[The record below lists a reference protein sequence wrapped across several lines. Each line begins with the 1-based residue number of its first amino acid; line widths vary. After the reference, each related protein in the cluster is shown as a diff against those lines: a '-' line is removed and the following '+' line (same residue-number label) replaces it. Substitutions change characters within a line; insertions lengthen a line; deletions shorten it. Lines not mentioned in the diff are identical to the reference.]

1 MHPVPVQIGRAVPDA
16 ADPLGLSAAPIQED
30 TRFAPKKSFFGSIG
44 SRMNENLIKGKE
56 YVGLQRS
63 GPARN

>member
-30 TRFAPKKSFFGSIG
+30 TRFAPKKSFRKHLPVRG
-44 SRMNENLIKGKE
+44 
-56 YVGLQRS
+56 
-63 GPARN
+63 